1 MSGRG
6 RGGPD
11 PAARRARQGLSW
23 QQLRQAVSRHRV
35 LLAGGLAAAAVAA
48 GLTALAPA
56 PAEAVRVV
64 TAGRDL
70 GAGVPLTP
78 DDLVAASVPRALVPE
93 GAATDVAALVG
104 RLVTGPV
111 RRGEPLTDVRLLGTQ
126 LLSRPPTG
134 ASQEVAVPLRVA
146 EPAAASLV
154 SPGDRIDVLA
164 ASPEGGATAATVAT
178 GLRVLSV
185 PALGDDPGEG
195 ALLVVAADRGT
206 AGRLAAAAVTAR
218 LSLVVLGP

>member
-1 MSGRG
+1 MSVRG
-6 RGGPD
+6 RGGQD
-11 PAARRARQGLSW
+11 ASTRRARPAPSW
-23 QQLRQAVSRHRV
+23 RQLRRAVSRHRV

-48 GLTALAPA
+48 SLSALAPA

-64 TAGRDL
+64 TAARDL
-70 GAGVPLTP
+70 GAGVPLTTA
-78 DDLVAASVPRALVPE
+78 DLVAAPVPRALVPE
-93 GAATDVAALVG
+93 GAVTDTAALVG

-134 ASQEVAVPLRVA
+134 ASQDVAVPLRVA
-146 EPAAASLV
+146 EPAAAALV
-154 SPGDRIDVLA
+154 GPGDRIDVLA
-164 ASPEGGATAATVAT
+164 ASPEGGASATTVAT
-178 GLRVLSV
+178 GVLVLSV
-185 PALGDDPGEG
+185 PDLGDDPGEG

-206 AGRLAAAAVTAR
+206 AGRLAAAAVSAR